1 MTRLKPVL
9 SLLAAISCCMSTVS
23 AIEVHGH
30 RGARAV
36 LPENSL
42 TAFEYALSVGVNSL
56 ELDTGVTKDNVVV
69 VYHDQKINRELCQY
83 KDGSQIEADLWVHQ
97 LTLQEIKGFDCGSK
111 PNKWFHEQELRPGS
125 EIPTLSEVFDLV
137 KVSELSNAD
146 TVTFN
151 IETKSKPE
159 LPSAQPSPK
168 EFAKLIIEE
177 ASEYEFLD
185 RLILQSFDHRTLVAA
200 RELNPTVTTA
210 ALFRLKPESW
220 VASTQAIKAD
230 IVSPRHSDLTPEDAA
245 DIRAAGLKV
254 IPWTANHTS
263 DWQRLVGMGVDGIIT
278 DDPKG
283 LIDYLKQIG
292 FEAD

>member
-1 MTRLKPVL
+1 ML

-42 TAFEYALSVGVNSL
+42 AAFEYALSVGVNSL

-69 VYHDQKINRELCQY
+69 VYHDQKINRDLCQY
-83 KDGSQIEADLWVHQ
+83 KDGSPIEADLWVHQ
-97 LTLQEIKGFDCGSK
+97 LTLQQIKGFDCGSK
-111 PNKWFHEQELRPGS
+111 PNKWFREQQLRPGS

-137 KVSELSNAD
+137 IMSELSNAD

-159 LPSAQPSPK
+159 FPSAQPPPK
-168 EFAKLIIEE
+168 QFAKLIIEE
-177 ASEYEFLD
+177 ASKYEFLD

-200 RELNPTVTTA
+200 KELNPMIPTA
-210 ALFRLKPESW
+210 ALFRRKPESW
-220 VASTQAIKAD
+220 VESTRAINAD
-230 IVSPRHSDLTPEDAA
+230 IVSPRHSDLTPEDTT

-263 DWQRLVGMGVDGIIT
+263 DWQRLVSMGVDGIIT

-283 LIDYLKQIG
+283 LIDYLNQID
-292 FEAD
+292 FEAN